1 MVDSEGQRE
10 RVRGAAGGLGG
21 QRLGGGEAPP
31 APQGPA
37 PAPGD
42 SPSRALPAGPGL
54 PFLASFFFKFQGG
67 YNKVG
72 TTIPTKLEQ
81 KTKPGE
87 AMIFQGPKG
96 IR

>member
-1 MVDSEGQRE
+1 MTQRGRGSKSGEQLGVWGDNGLEEGRHPLHP
-10 RVRGAAGGLGG
+10 GAGP
-21 QRLGGGEAPP
+21 QPQETAPP
-31 APQGPA
+31 EPCLLGQVC
-37 PAPGD
+37 
-42 SPSRALPAGPGL
+42 
-54 PFLASFFFKFQGG
+54 PFLRAFFKFQGG

-87 AMIFQGPKG
+87 AVIFQGPKG